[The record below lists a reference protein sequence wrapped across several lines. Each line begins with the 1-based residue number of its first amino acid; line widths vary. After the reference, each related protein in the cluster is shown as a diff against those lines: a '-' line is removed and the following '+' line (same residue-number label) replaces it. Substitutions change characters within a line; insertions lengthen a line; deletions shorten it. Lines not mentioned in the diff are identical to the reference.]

1 MTGSRANFRTGD
13 KVEEIVA
20 TPAECW
26 PVEPALFDTSTPN
39 IARVYDYWLG
49 GKDNYA
55 ADRAEAERLI
65 AVYPRLPFLARQSRL
80 FLARAV
86 QWLAKQGVTQ
96 FLDLG
101 CGLPT
106 GQNTHEIAQAV
117 HPDCRV
123 VYADADP
130 IVVAHA
136 RALLQGPGVTAIRGD
151 IAEPDAILAE
161 VRAQRLVNLAEPT
174 AIILAMVLH
183 FFDAATASDI
193 VATFA
198 RAVTPG
204 SYIVLSVGS
213 GDEETG
219 DALTRE
225 YQAGTLHNHSF
236 KQIATFV
243 GGLGTGSTRGDRRD
257 GMDARI
263 AEPATT
269 AAVGWTHPGGRRQKA
284 RGRDSSISARM
295 TGSPASRTCRQSNT
309 GITRLWRL

>member
-1 MTGSRANFRTGD
+1 VTGTRSSFGAAD
-13 KVEEIVA
+13 KVEAPQA
-20 TPAECW
+20 TPAERRTI
-26 PVEPALFDTSTPN
+26 EPALFDPSRPN

-65 AVYPRLPFLARQSRL
+65 AVYPRLPLLARQSRL

-86 QWLAKQGVTQ
+86 QWLAKQGITQ

-123 VYADADP
+123 VYVDADP
-130 IVVAHA
+130 VVVSHA
-136 RALLQGPGVTAIRGD
+136 QALLRGPGVTAIHGD
-151 IAEPDAILAE
+151 LAEPSEILAE
-161 VRAQRLVNLAEPT
+161 LHVRHQINLAEPT
-174 AIILAMVLH
+174 AVILAMVLH
-183 FFDAATASDI
+183 FFDAATANDI

-213 GDEETG
+213 GDEQTG
-219 DALTRE
+219 GALARE
-225 YQAGTLHNHSF
+225 YRAGTLHNHSLA
-236 KQIATFV
+236 QIAAFV
-243 GGLGTGSTRGDRRD
+243 EDLELIPPGVT
-257 GMDARI
+257 DAM
-263 AEPATT
+263 AWMP
-269 AAVGWTHPGGRRQKA
+269 
-284 RGRDSSISARM
+284 
-295 TGSPASRTCRQSNT
+295 GSPSQPPPPQS
-309 GITRLWRL
+309 GGHILAGVARKPGAGTRAFPRL

>member
-20 TPAECW
+20 TPAEYW

-117 HPDCRV
+117 YPDCRV

-136 RALLQGPGVTAIRGD
+136 QALLQGPGVTAIRGD
-151 IAEPDAILAE
+151 IGEPDAILAE

-174 AIILAMVLH
+174 AIVLAMVLH
-183 FFDAATASDI
+183 FFDAATASEI
-193 VATFA
+193 VTTFA

-204 SYIVLSVGS
+204 SYLVLSVGS
-213 GDEETG
+213 GDERDRRRSDPRIPG
-219 DALTRE
+219 RHAAQPFL
-225 YQAGTLHNHSF
+225 QADRG
-236 KQIATFV
+236 IR

-257 GMDARI
+257 GMDSRI

-269 AAVGWTHPGGRRQKA
+269 AAVGWTHPGGRR
-284 RGRDSSISARM
+284 
-295 TGSPASRTCRQSNT
+295 
-309 GITRLWRL
+309 

>member
-1 MTGSRANFRTGD
+1 M
-13 KVEEIVA
+13 A

-26 PVEPALFDTSTPN
+26 TVEPALFDTSTPN

-106 GQNTHEIAQAV
+106 GQNTHEVAQAV

-174 AIILAMVLH
+174 AVILAMVLH
-183 FFDAATASDI
+183 FFDAATASEI
-193 VATFA
+193 VTTFA

-213 GDEETG
+213 GDERDRRRSDPRIPG
-219 DALTRE
+219 RHAAQPFL
-225 YQAGTLHNHSF
+225 QADRG
-236 KQIATFV
+236 IRR
-243 GGLGTGSTRGDRRD
+243 GLGAGSTRGDRRD
-257 GMDARI
+257 GMDSRI
-263 AEPATT
+263 AEPAAT
-269 AAVGWTHPGGRRQKA
+269 AAVGWTHPGGVA
-284 RGRDSSISARM
+284 RKPEAETRV
-295 TGSPASRTCRQSNT
+295 SPRA
-309 GITRLWRL
+309 